1 MIIPRFETRKSQ
13 RFEDANYRKTR
24 KSHGK
29 NTLVSSRFSLKNNT
43 LKKTLQKQVVAEEL
57 VVCNGGLPLGVGHW
71 SQWLQRPGKANFTA
85 EDGEMEVKRN

>member
-57 VVCNGGLPLGVGHW
+57 VVCNGGLPLGVGIDL
-71 SQWLQRPGKANFTA
+71 SGCSGQARPISLLKMG
-85 EDGEMEVKRN
+85 RWR